1 MRKLK
6 ITQGTTKVDCGIDL
20 IGENDELMQIIVFSE
35 TENTHNLAHVFAF
48 NQERLEANAQLIADA
63 FNTANKC
70 DMLPSELLELLINVY
85 CSINQYG
92 NISDSQKEILEKLYY
107 NE

>member
-6 ITQGTTKVDCGIDL
+6 ITKEDAVVFESDH
-20 IGENDELMQIIVFSE
+20 IGCVNVSLG
-35 TENTHNLAHVFAF
+35 NTGFDPFIYVWNHQYPLGK
-48 NQERLEANAQLIADA
+48 EEAISNAQLIADA

>member
-6 ITQGTTKVDCGIDL
+6 ITKCLNATITRRTDEKYKQEVFEIDCNGNDL
-20 IGENDELMQIIVFSE
+20 ITCWSSYLENGILE
-35 TENTHNLAHVFAF
+35 A
-48 NQERLEANAQLIADA
+48 EANAQLIADA

>member
-6 ITQGTTKVDCGIDL
+6 ITKCLNAKSDIGIDEL
-20 IGENDELMQIIVFSE
+20 NENLYQCIVTSNELPFNI
-35 TENTHNLAHVFAF
+35 AHVFGT
-48 NQERLEANAQLIADA
+48 NPNECERNSDLVANAI
-63 FNTANKC
+63 NTANKC